1 MALTKERFRN
11 IILCEDIR
19 EEAGNKKS
27 LMGVLAG
34 DIIVPAFP
42 ATLSVAVYFE
52 YLPDTDDGDE
62 FAIDFR
68 LWQDDEE
75 LAVGEVRA
83 PIQPGKVVTLVLPRA
98 LSVFERAK
106 TFRMT
111 VKGQSGEEFE
121 LLNKKV
127 FAPTC

>member
-1 MALTKERFRN
+1 MALIKERFRN
-11 IILCEDIR
+11 IILCEDVR

-34 DIIVPAFP
+34 DIIVPTFP
-42 ATLSVAVYFE
+42 ATLSLAVYFE
-52 YLPDTDDGDE
+52 YVPDKDDGDE
-62 FAIDFR
+62 FAIEFR

-83 PIQPGKVVTLVLPRA
+83 PIEPGKIVTLVLPRA
-98 LSVFERAK
+98 LSIFERAK
-106 TFRMT
+106 AFRMT
-111 VKGQSGEEFE
+111 IKGHDGQEFE

-127 FAPTC
+127 FAPTS